1 MSCFTVAMAAS
12 VSVRLGN
19 VRHCRLN
26 TCCAGS
32 ATQGTRQLLSA
43 SGMRGEARLVFFL
56 VLALRARA
64 LQLNLEP
71 INVAQRL
78 TQQRVSSLPQRAA
91 AAHKVSRARLAH
103 ARLQRRQ
110 KLCVVVL
117 LALVCAAH
125 GGRARQL
132 RHRKQPLSVAAWH
145 PLGCALRRR
154 AWNSKSSS
162 SRKKS
167 ACSAPVSADSPW
179 SAAAQSAKNLRRA
192 RRAQAARREC
202 AHAAAPL
209 LTALST
215 S

>member
-19 VRHCRLN
+19 VRHCRLS

-32 ATQGTRQLLSA
+32 ATQGTRQLQASA
-43 SGMRGEARLVFFL
+43 NGMRGEQARLVFFL

-78 TQQRVSSLPQRAA
+78 AWLQPRVSSLPQRAA

-132 RHRKQPLSVAAWH
+132 RRRKQPQCRRVAPAG
-145 PLGCALRRR
+145 LC
-154 AWNSKSSS
+154 
-162 SRKKS
+162 
-167 ACSAPVSADSPW
+167 
-179 SAAAQSAKNLRRA
+179 AAQARLEFEELELSQKERVQRA
-192 RRAQAARREC
+192 RLGGQPLICRGAERQEPAARAARSGRE
-202 AHAAAPL
+202 A
-209 LTALST
+209 
-215 S
+215 